1 VSTGPAKRL
10 AAYWDWKAGAE
21 VPDARIVV
29 CATSSEPWRIMPV
42 LPWSNGRKFVHCR
55 EWTGSERP
63 VDVWIPGLH
72 VTGQSEVELKAMAPF
87 FKVKTGRRA
96 LLCSPREPID
106 LRWALRTDVAR
117 YNAREDF
124 ERHGRW
130 GDCGACPLVDG
141 RQDPRACEFTAECD
155 HQLTNEWVDVVFI
168 VGLDKPMAPAWVRSI
183 VEQCRKAGVP
193 CVFLTWGAWVP
204 REAQTDAAKAF
215 VKWQRDWNTGPQIRG
230 GARLGTEFY
239 RVGAEHSGA
248 LLDGQPIEDVPTW
261 LGGDHG

>member
-1 VSTGPAKRL
+1 L
-10 AAYWDWKAGAE
+10 AAYWDWTAGAM

-29 CATSSEPWRIMPV
+29 CATSSEPGRIMPV

-63 VDVWIPGLH
+63 ADVWIPGLH

-130 GDCGACPLVDG
+130 GDCVACPLVDG

-193 CVFLTWGAWVP
+193 VVFIGWGAYLPESQSANIVSIAERVTLHVEQAPGVLW
-204 REAQTDAAKAF
+204 
-215 VKWQRDWNTGPQIRG
+215 WC
-230 GARLGTEFY
+230 
-239 RVGAEHSGA
+239 VGAERSGA
-248 LLDGQPIEDVPTW
+248 LLDGHPIEDVPAW